1 MRSLLAGLV
10 CVLMGAAACANHIPD
25 QDLRILTATPSAK
38 LPSDDL
44 WSDFQKDPAGAR
56 SRYFGKAIDI
66 SGRVVAIDA
75 DPAKP
80 PAIFFGKLGEPG
92 VRARLLDERA
102 ADIVKEA
109 AVGAR
114 ISLRCFCEGLDDK
127 HDVLLKSCIRN

>member
-1 MRSLLAGLV
+1 
-10 CVLMGAAACANHIPD
+10 MGAAACASHIPD

-75 DPAKP
+75 SPNP

-102 ADIVKEA
+102 ADVVKEA

-114 ISLRCFCEGLDDK
+114 ISLRCFCEGLDDR